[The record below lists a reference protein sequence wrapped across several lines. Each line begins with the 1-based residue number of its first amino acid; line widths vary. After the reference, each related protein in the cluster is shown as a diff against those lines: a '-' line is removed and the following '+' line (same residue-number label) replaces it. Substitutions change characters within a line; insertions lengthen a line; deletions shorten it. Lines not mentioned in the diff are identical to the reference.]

1 SCSSSSSKPSTG
13 NRHRTT
19 TDSPDMLRNTWIVL
33 CLLLC
38 TAPGVGAVSQSP
50 PGDPELRALLMEAV
64 SQADSFSDAF
74 DAQGWLLDT
83 STRMHRYIPDE
94 AERLR
99 FLRLVHREAT
109 RAGLKPDLV
118 LAVIHV
124 ESLFDRFALS
134 RAGAQGIMQVMPF
147 WKNELGRPDDNL
159 IDLATN
165 LRYGCTI
172 LKYYLDLEKGDLRR
186 ALARYNGSLGSH
198 RYPDKVQE
206 YWYRYWYVRDC
217 ACSVP
222 VLTQP
227 CQQGP
232 FGLQPRQAVHQ
243 LTGGI
248 EDVGGRQH
256 LWALQLQTL
265 LEVLPH
271 HRKGNPHAVGQFA
284 QLLTADTVVID
295 AEYADIRPR
304 RRQPVELRQLV
315 QTGSTPLC
323 PVV

>member
-1 SCSSSSSKPSTG
+1 
-13 NRHRTT
+13 
-19 TDSPDMLRNTWIVL
+19 MRNTWIVL

-50 PGDPELRALLMEAV
+50 PVDPELRALLMEAV

-74 DAQGWLLDT
+74 DAQVWLLDM

-198 RYPDKVQE
+198 
-206 YWYRYWYVRDC
+206 
-217 ACSVP
+217 
-222 VLTQP
+222 
-227 CQQGP
+227 
-232 FGLQPRQAVHQ
+232 
-243 LTGGI
+243 
-248 EDVGGRQH
+248 
-256 LWALQLQTL
+256 
-265 LEVLPH
+265 
-271 HRKGNPHAVGQFA
+271 
-284 QLLTADTVVID
+284 
-295 AEYADIRPR
+295 
-304 RRQPVELRQLV
+304 
-315 QTGSTPLC
+315 
-323 PVV
+323 

>member
-1 SCSSSSSKPSTG
+1 
-13 NRHRTT
+13 
-19 TDSPDMLRNTWIVL
+19 MLRNTWIVL

-38 TAPGVGAVSQSP
+38 AAPGIGAVSQSP
-50 PGDPELRALLMEAV
+50 PVDPELRALLMEAV

-74 DAQGWLLDT
+74 DAQVWLLDM
-83 STRMHRYIPDE
+83 STRMRRYVPDE

-165 LRYGCTI
+165 LRYGCAI
-172 LKYYLDLEKGDLRR
+172 LKYYMDMEKGDLRR

-206 YWYRYWYVRDC
+206 YWYRYWYVRD
-217 ACSVP
+217 
-222 VLTQP
+222 
-227 CQQGP
+227 
-232 FGLQPRQAVHQ
+232 
-243 LTGGI
+243 
-248 EDVGGRQH
+248 
-256 LWALQLQTL
+256 
-265 LEVLPH
+265 
-271 HRKGNPHAVGQFA
+271 
-284 QLLTADTVVID
+284 
-295 AEYADIRPR
+295 
-304 RRQPVELRQLV
+304 
-315 QTGSTPLC
+315 
-323 PVV
+323 

>member
-1 SCSSSSSKPSTG
+1 
-13 NRHRTT
+13 
-19 TDSPDMLRNTWIVL
+19 MLRNTWIVL

-50 PGDPELRALLMEAV
+50 PVDPELRALLLEAV

-74 DAQGWLLDT
+74 DAQVWLLDM

-206 YWYRYWYVRDC
+206 YWYRYWYVRD
-217 ACSVP
+217 
-222 VLTQP
+222 
-227 CQQGP
+227 
-232 FGLQPRQAVHQ
+232 
-243 LTGGI
+243 
-248 EDVGGRQH
+248 
-256 LWALQLQTL
+256 
-265 LEVLPH
+265 
-271 HRKGNPHAVGQFA
+271 
-284 QLLTADTVVID
+284 
-295 AEYADIRPR
+295 
-304 RRQPVELRQLV
+304 
-315 QTGSTPLC
+315 
-323 PVV
+323 

>member
-1 SCSSSSSKPSTG
+1 
-13 NRHRTT
+13 
-19 TDSPDMLRNTWIVL
+19 MLRNTWIVL

-50 PGDPELRALLMEAV
+50 PVDPELRALLMEAV

-74 DAQGWLLDT
+74 DAQVWLLDM

-118 LAVIHV
+118 LAIIHV

-206 YWYRYWYVRDC
+206 YWYRYWYVRD
-217 ACSVP
+217 
-222 VLTQP
+222 
-227 CQQGP
+227 
-232 FGLQPRQAVHQ
+232 
-243 LTGGI
+243 
-248 EDVGGRQH
+248 
-256 LWALQLQTL
+256 
-265 LEVLPH
+265 
-271 HRKGNPHAVGQFA
+271 
-284 QLLTADTVVID
+284 
-295 AEYADIRPR
+295 
-304 RRQPVELRQLV
+304 
-315 QTGSTPLC
+315 
-323 PVV
+323 

>member
-1 SCSSSSSKPSTG
+1 
-13 NRHRTT
+13 
-19 TDSPDMLRNTWIVL
+19 
-33 CLLLC
+33 
-38 TAPGVGAVSQSP
+38 
-50 PGDPELRALLMEAV
+50 
-64 SQADSFSDAF
+64 
-74 DAQGWLLDT
+74 
-83 STRMHRYIPDE
+83 
-94 AERLR
+94 
-99 FLRLVHREAT
+99 
-109 RAGLKPDLV
+109 
-118 LAVIHV
+118 
-124 ESLFDRFALS
+124 FDRFALS

-206 YWYRYWYVRDC
+206 YWYRYWYGRDSAC
-217 ACSVP
+217 ALP
-222 VLTQP
+222 VLIQQ
-227 CQQGP
+227 CQQAS
-232 FGLQPRQAVHQ
+232 FGLQPRRAVHQ
-243 LTGGI
+243 RTGGS

-256 LWALQLQTL
+256 LWARQLQTL

-323 PVV
+323 PVVDHHPVALQLGPGHGFALVIAPLLAAAAGQPERCNHQRYPQPLSHAPSPSAFAWPSSASQLRRLPSSTCRRQS

>member
-1 SCSSSSSKPSTG
+1 
-13 NRHRTT
+13 
-19 TDSPDMLRNTWIVL
+19 MLRNTWIVL

-50 PGDPELRALLMEAV
+50 PVDPELRALLMEAV

-74 DAQGWLLDT
+74 DAQVWLLDM

-172 LKYYLDLEKGDLRR
+172 LKYYMDLEKGDLRR

-206 YWYRYWYVRDC
+206 YWYRYWYVRD
-217 ACSVP
+217 
-222 VLTQP
+222 
-227 CQQGP
+227 
-232 FGLQPRQAVHQ
+232 
-243 LTGGI
+243 
-248 EDVGGRQH
+248 
-256 LWALQLQTL
+256 
-265 LEVLPH
+265 
-271 HRKGNPHAVGQFA
+271 
-284 QLLTADTVVID
+284 
-295 AEYADIRPR
+295 
-304 RRQPVELRQLV
+304 
-315 QTGSTPLC
+315 
-323 PVV
+323 